1 MSDKTSAVELQVMW
15 NRLMAVVDEQAQALM
30 HTAFSPIVRE
40 SGDISAGVF
49 DVHGNMLAQ
58 AVTGT
63 PGHINTMAESV
74 KHFLDVIPKNTMR
87 PGDTFMTNDPWLGSG
102 HLNDF
107 VLLQPC
113 FHKRK
118 LVGLVSCTSHLI
130 DLGGLGMGPDGSDVY
145 DEGLIIPP
153 IRLVE
158 RGEINATLMSL
169 IKYNSRTPFQ
179 NEGDIYALIA
189 CCDVAHKRLGEMMA
203 EFGISQLDEVGTYI
217 HAVSRKASVAA
228 INAAPQGNY
237 QNRMTIDGYDFEIEL
252 AASLTIADGEIRV
265 DFSGSSSC
273 SRFGINVPLNY
284 ATAYSVFG
292 LRCIFAPE
300 VPNNAGSLAPF
311 KVSAPLG
318 SIVNAPRP
326 VPVAQRHII
335 GQLLPDVVLG
345 CLRQAMPQQIPA
357 EGSSCMYDLPLR
369 GGFDA
374 TSPRGATRF
383 AVELTHNGGT
393 GARPGKDGLSVT
405 AFPSGVYGSQ
415 VEVTESTAPLLVRR
429 RELRPD
435 SGGAGKFRG
444 GLGQIIEIESRE
456 GMPFDL
462 FGTVDRVKYPARGCF
477 GGHDGACGHLALASG
492 KLLKGKGKQ
501 QIPAGEIL
509 VFQTP
514 GGGGYGD
521 PRQRKPQL
529 VARDFAA
536 GLIGKDSL
544 KRDYGVVLKPN
555 GRVDLQATRQERR
568 R

>member
-1 MSDKTSAVELQVMW
+1 M
-15 NRLMAVVDEQAQALM
+15 
-30 HTAFSPIVRE
+30 
-40 SGDISAGVF
+40 
-49 DVHGNMLAQ
+49 
-58 AVTGT
+58 
-63 PGHINTMAESV
+63 
-74 KHFLDVIPKNTMR
+74 
-87 PGDTFMTNDPWLGSG
+87 
-102 HLNDF
+102 
-107 VLLQPC
+107 
-113 FHKRK
+113 
-118 LVGLVSCTSHLI
+118 
-130 DLGGLGMGPDGSDVY
+130 
-145 DEGLIIPP
+145 
-153 IRLVE
+153 
-158 RGEINATLMSL
+158 
-169 IKYNSRTPFQ
+169 
-179 NEGDIYALIA
+179 
-189 CCDVAHKRLGEMMA
+189 
-203 EFGISQLDEVGTYI
+203 
-217 HAVSRKASVAA
+217 
-228 INAAPQGNY
+228 
-237 QNRMTIDGYDFEIEL
+237 
-252 AASLTIADGEIRV
+252 
-265 DFSGSSSC
+265 
-273 SRFGINVPLNY
+273 PLNY

-318 SIVNAPRP
+318 CIVNAPRP

-345 CLRQAMPQQIPA
+345 CLRKAMPKQIPA

-374 TSPRGATRF
+374 TSSKDATQF

-435 SGGAGKFRG
+435 SGGAGQFRG

-456 GMPFDL
+456 SMPFDL

-501 QIPAGEIL
+501 QIPAGETL

-521 PRQRKPQL
+521 PRKRKPQL
-529 VARDFAA
+529 VARDYAA
-536 GLIGKDSL
+536 GLIGRGAL
-544 KRDYGVVLKPN
+544 KRDYGVVLKAD
-555 GRVDLQATRQERR
+555 GRVDLQATRQARKR
-568 R
+568 